1 MTSFDKQIVAAIIA
15 LVRANRG
22 ELHGWLPSLI
32 DHIALE
38 AFGPLGEEQL
48 SRFTAYVRNMGLK
61 YVLEDSPVALF
72 FSTTGEL
79 NFVDRRLIDGQ

>member
-22 ELHGWLPSLI
+22 ELHGWLPTLI

-38 AFGPLGEEQL
+38 AFGPLDEVQL
-48 SRFTAYVRNMGLK
+48 SRFASHVRNMGLK
-61 YVLEDSPVALF
+61 YVLEDSPIAMF
-72 FSTTGEL
+72 RSTTGEIS
-79 NFVDRRLIDGQ
+79 FVDRELLE